1 MPAELGEVVA
11 WLDGRL
17 DIDAIDDYPG
27 ALNGLQVEGARAVG
41 RIGAAVDASERTIE
55 RAVEAGCDLLLV
67 HHGLFWGGPFPLV
80 GPAFRK
86 VAALVRARVGLYSAH
101 LPLDAHP
108 EIGNNTLLAA
118 AVGLP
123 VEERF
128 GSYGSLEGLGVIV
141 EPDMPREELRD
152 RVAAAV
158 GRDVMLIPGG
168 TGHVSRLG
176 IVTGGAGSML
186 AEAAA
191 AGADA
196 LLTGEGNHHT
206 YHEALESGMDLLY
219 AGHYATETFGVR
231 ALAEEAAAHFGAEWT
246 FIDVPTGL

>member
-1 MPAELGEVVA
+1 MPAELGEVIA
-11 WLDGRL
+11 WLDERL
-17 DIDAIDDYPG
+17 DVDAIEDYPG
-27 ALNGLQVEGARAVG
+27 ALNGLQVQGTRAVG
-41 RIGAAVDASERTIE
+41 RIGAAVDASERTIGS
-55 RAVEAGCDLLLV
+55 AVEAGCDLLIV

-86 VAALVRARVGLYSAH
+86 VAALVRAGAGLYSAH

-108 EIGNNTLLAA
+108 EIGNNALLAA
-118 AVGLP
+118 ALDLP
-123 VEERF
+123 VKGRF
-128 GSYGSLEGLGVIV
+128 GSYRGLEGLGVIV
-141 EPDMPREELRD
+141 EPDMGREELRD
-152 RVAAAV
+152 RVVAAV

-186 AEAAA
+186 ADAAA

-206 YHEALESGMDLLY
+206 YHEALERGIDLLY

-231 ALAEEAAAHFGAEWT
+231 ALAGEAAARFGAESI